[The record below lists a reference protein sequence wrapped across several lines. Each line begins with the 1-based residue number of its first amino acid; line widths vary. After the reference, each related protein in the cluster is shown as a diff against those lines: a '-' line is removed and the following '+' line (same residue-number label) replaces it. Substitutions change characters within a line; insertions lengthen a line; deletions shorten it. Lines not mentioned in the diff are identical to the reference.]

1 MRTTDWVAAA
11 SATSGTATPHAL
23 RWRHRGGPSHRPP
36 PLRRDRTR
44 ILVIGE
50 HRPRTDEH
58 AVLQHRRLVDHR
70 VVLELA
76 AVAHPHAYARR
87 WHPGPRCSCFPAP
100 RPRARVPG
108 ATQTSPPRA
117 AHRQPRQR
125 SPELEPS
132 PLPHLST
139 TSDVRAATRVGS
151 DPSPELCERMATPG
165 RVAAGWHGER
175 YERSLRRW
183 RRPCARSTRR
193 QSWLHAREMAVLAW
207 SGGRPVAP
215 GSRPV
220 SITEHVRP
228 SGRSTSIERWL
239 APSGGGCGERPAC
252 S

>member
-23 RWRHRGGPSHRPP
+23 RWRRRGGPSHRPP

-58 AVLQHRRLVDHR
+58 AVLQHRRLV
-70 VVLELA
+70 A
-76 AVAHPHAYARR
+76 
-87 WHPGPRCSCFPAP
+87 
-100 RPRARVPG
+100 
-108 ATQTSPPRA
+108 TSPS
-117 AHRQPRQR
+117 H
-125 SPELEPS
+125 ELEPS
-132 PLPHLST
+132 PLPHVST

-151 DPSPELCERMATPG
+151 APSPELCERTATPG
-165 RVAAGWHGER
+165 RVAAGWHEER
-175 YERSLRRW
+175 CERGLRRW
-183 RRPCARSTRR
+183 QRPCARSIRR
-193 QSWLHAREMAVLAW
+193 QSWLRAREMAVLAW

-220 SITEHVRP
+220 SITEPVRP
-228 SGRSTSIERWL
+228 SRRSTSIETWL
-239 APSGGGCGERPAC
+239 APSGGGCGERAAC